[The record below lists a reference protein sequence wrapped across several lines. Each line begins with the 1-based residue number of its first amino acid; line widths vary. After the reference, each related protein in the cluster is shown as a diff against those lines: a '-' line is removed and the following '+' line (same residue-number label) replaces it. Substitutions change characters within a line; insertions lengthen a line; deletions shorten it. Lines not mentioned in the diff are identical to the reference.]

1 MWILHSDRGSFG
13 EVPSFLLS
21 MRGDIKVSLCIAVF
35 QLMSVMLKLRMVA
48 SGYWGCISEA

>member
-13 EVPSFLLS
+13 EVASFLLS

-48 SGYWGCISEA
+48 SGYWGCILEA